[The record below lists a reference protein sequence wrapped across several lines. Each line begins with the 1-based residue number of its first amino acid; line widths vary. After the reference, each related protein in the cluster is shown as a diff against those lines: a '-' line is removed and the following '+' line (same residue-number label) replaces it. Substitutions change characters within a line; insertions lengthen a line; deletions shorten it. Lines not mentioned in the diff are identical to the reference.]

1 MAATTPPLTLQDFLK
16 LPDIEESLAW
26 EFVGGQAIKN
36 QCHSLPQHFTE
47 APNCSN

>member
-1 MAATTPPLTLQDFLK
+1 MAATTPLLTLQDFLK

-36 QCHSLPQHFTE
+36 QCPQLTTAFYRS
-47 APNCSN
+47 A